1 MNDVKIIRNDRG
13 LDFRRI
19 EQFIKM
25 FQDKCSKKSSAI
37 DRQKKGIEEK
47 LKAGAFKHF
56 GIAGEIEAIKA
67 IEAQIDALKK
77 RQREHEEKVRDFTQ
91 GTDKSNRYNT
101 YDNIREN
108 SPIQKFINAG
118 LATDQKK
125 REEVWALNQELSNEL
140 WYARDLEEAIVI
152 VRKFEGL
159 LDGISLE
166 EVKIER

>member
-25 FQDKCSKKSSAI
+25 FQEKCSRKASAI

-47 LKAGAFKHF
+47 LKAEAFEHF
-56 GIAGEIEAIKA
+56 GLTADIQAIKA
-67 IEAQIDALKK
+67 IEAQIEALKK
-77 RQREHEEKVRDFTQ
+77 QQREHEEKVRDFTQ
-91 GTDKSNRYNT
+91 GPNPKERYNS

-125 REEVWALNQELSNEL
+125 RDEVWALNQKLSNEL
-140 WYARDLEEAIVI
+140 WYAKDLDEAIVI
-152 VRKFEGL
+152 IRKFEGML
-159 LDGISLE
+159 EAIS
-166 EVKIER
+166 I

>member
-25 FQDKCSKKSSAI
+25 FHDKFSRKSSAI
-37 DRQKKGIEEK
+37 DRQKKDAEEK
-47 LKAGAFKHF
+47 LKAGAFERY
-56 GIAGEIEAIKA
+56 GLSDDIKA
-67 IEAQIDALKK
+67 IKEIDIQIDLLKK
-77 RQREHEEKVRDFTQ
+77 QQKKHEDRIRDFTQ
-91 GTDKSNRYNT
+91 GTDKNSRYSS